1 MKKKGIADSTDAG
14 KPVYVFTLYI
24 TGNTPNSIRAIN
36 NLQAICETHIPGQY
50 KLEVIDVHQQPALAQ
65 QEQIIAL
72 PLLIKKFPLPERKL
86 IGDLSD
92 TEKVLRILNLSF

>member
-1 MKKKGIADSTDAG
+1 MTKKGTAGGRDAG
-14 KPVYVFTLYI
+14 KPAYVFTLYV

-36 NLQAICETHIPGQY
+36 NLQQICETRIPGQY
-50 KLEVIDVHQQPALAQ
+50 KLEVVDVHQQPALAQ

-72 PLLIKKFPLPERKL
+72 PLLVKKFPLPERKL

-92 TEKVLRILNLSF
+92 TEKVLRILNLS

>member
-1 MKKKGIADSTDAG
+1 MHKKGLAGDTDKGGPAF
-14 KPVYVFTLYI
+14 VFTLYV

-36 NLQAICETHIPGQY
+36 NIQEICETYIPGKY
-50 KLEVIDVHQQPALAQ
+50 KLNVIDVHQQPALAK

-92 TEKVLRILNLSF
+92 KEKVLQILNLSS

>member
-1 MKKKGIADSTDAG
+1 MKRKGIEGKTKSG
-14 KPVYVFTLYI
+14 KPDYVFKLFI
-24 TGNTPNSIRAIN
+24 TGNTPNSVRAIN
-36 NLQAICETHIPGQY
+36 NIQQICETHIPGRY
-50 KLEVIDVHQQPALAQ
+50 ALEVVDVYQQPALAQ

-92 TEKVLRILNLSF
+92 REKVMKILSLSF

>member
-1 MKKKGIADSTDAG
+1 MKRKGIGANAKSGKAD
-14 KPVYVFTLYI
+14 YVFRLFI
-24 TGNTPNSIRAIN
+24 TGNTPNSTRAIHN
-36 NLQAICETHIPGQY
+36 IQQICEAHLQGRY
-50 KLEVIDVHQQPALAQ
+50 ALEVVDVYQQPALAQ

-92 TEKVLRILNLSF
+92 TEKVMKILSLSF

>member
-1 MKKKGIADSTDAG
+1 MKKKGTAGDKDAD
-14 KPVYVFTLYI
+14 KPAYVFVLYI

-36 NLQAICETHIPGQY
+36 NLKDICETRIPGQY
-50 KLEVIDVHQQPALAQ
+50 RLEVVDVHQQPALAQ

-72 PLLIKKFPLPERKL
+72 PLLIRKFPLPERKL